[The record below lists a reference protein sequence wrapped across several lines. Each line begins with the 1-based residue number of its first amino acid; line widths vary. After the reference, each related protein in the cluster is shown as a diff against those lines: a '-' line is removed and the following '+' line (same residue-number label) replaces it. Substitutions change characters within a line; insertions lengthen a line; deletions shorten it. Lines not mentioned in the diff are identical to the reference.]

1 MAGSRRRRRQ
11 GAEAKGAGEQGIG
24 ETLLQLAELYGACP
38 ATGPGRVPG
47 SRMGLPGDGP
57 QPVVSPPSASS
68 PSAGTPAV
76 SSTASAVA
84 ELDGVWVR
92 WGQRVVLA
100 GVDLQLAPGERLV
113 VVGPSGAGK
122 STILR
127 LLAGLLL
134 PSAGSLRIHGIPQ
147 TYLRLDQHHP
157 PDVRL
162 VFQNPALLG
171 SLTVRENVGFLLYR
185 FSRLSEAEIRT
196 RVGEALE
203 AVGLSGIEEMLPGE
217 LSGGMQKRVSFARA
231 LIQDPSQPRNQVPL
245 LLFDEPTAGLDP
257 VACTRIEDLIVRST
271 EVARAT
277 SLVVSHVHSTIERTA
292 ERVVLLYDGQFRWSG
307 SVADYRRSDNPY
319 VVQFRSGSLR
329 GPMQPAEL

>member
-1 MAGSRRRRRQ
+1 MDKLS
-11 GAEAKGAGEQGIG
+11 
-24 ETLLQLAELYGACP
+24 
-38 ATGPGRVPG
+38 
-47 SRMGLPGDGP
+47 
-57 QPVVSPPSASS
+57 
-68 PSAGTPAV
+68 
-76 SSTASAVA
+76 
-84 ELDGVWVR
+84 VR
-92 WGQRVVLA
+92 WGNRRVLDN
-100 GVDLQLAPGERLV
+100 VDLRIEPGERLV

-127 LLAGLLL
+127 LLAGLQL
-134 PSAGSLRIHGIPQ
+134 PSSGTLSLYGTPQ
-147 TYLRLDQHHP
+147 TYLRLDQRHP

-185 FSRLSEAEIRT
+185 YSRLSDRQIRE
-196 RVGEALE
+196 RVGAALE
-203 AVGLSGIEEMLPGE
+203 AVGLAGIEEQLPGE

-231 LIQDPSQPRNQVPL
+231 LIEDPSKPEATVPL

-257 VACTRIEDLIVRST
+257 VACTRIEDLIVRTT
-271 EVARAT
+271 EVAQAT
-277 SLVVSHVHSTIERTA
+277 SVVVSHVHSTIERSA

-307 SVADYRRSDNPY
+307 SVEEYRSCTNPY